1 MKFRERPEAKLQN
14 WEEGIV
20 AGRGTVGKTIGRE
33 MTIAKREMFGN
44 QRTVGLMERRREW
57 KRKL

>member
-20 AGRGTVGKTIGRE
+20 AGRGTVGKTMGRE
-33 MTIAKREMFGN
+33 LTIAKGEMIGN
-44 QRTVGLMERRREW
+44 RRKVGLMEREW
-57 KRKL
+57 KGKL

>member
-1 MKFRERPEAKLQN
+1 MKFRQKTEAKLKN

-20 AGRGTVGKTIGRE
+20 AVRGTAGKIIGRE
-33 MTIAKREMFGN
+33 MTIAKREMIGN
-44 QRTVGLMERRREW
+44 RRKVGLVEREW